1 MSRAQR
7 RVSPGRRRTQ
17 PSDRKRSV
25 AANSAEGRTY
35 KIGEAADILGLKAYV
50 LRFWESEFPMLRPGH
65 TASKHRV
72 YSDEDLER
80 LKLVK
85 RLLHEE
91 RLTIQ
96 GAKMRLKEMAAEVN
110 SRDSKQH
117 DLPLVTAKTAEQP
130 VDSKTRDKLRE
141 IRRDLESLL
150 KIVRD

>member
-1 MSRAQR
+1 MSRPQR

-25 AANSAEGRTY
+25 AANSSEGRTY

-72 YSDEDLER
+72 YSDVDLER

-96 GAKMRLKEMAAEVN
+96 GAKMRLKEMASELN
-110 SRDSKQH
+110 SRDSRQH
-117 DLPLVTAKTAEQP
+117 DLPLVTAKASEQP
-130 VDSKTRDKLRE
+130 VDNKTRDKLRE